1 MVYGR
6 EIKLSLSKHALG
18 IFLLVVWL
26 ILPTFIYFIGHFAL
40 YYDLD
45 DPNFMSGDVDQ
56 ILLNTSEVVVNP
68 SVLTGVEM
76 YAVGIQNIPSWIYA
90 LFITPLV
97 GMTIYFVAVYI
108 RGD

>member
-18 IFLLVVWL
+18 IFLLIVWL
-26 ILPTFIYFIGHFAL
+26 ILPTFIYFVGHFAL

-45 DPNFMSGDVDQ
+45 DPNFLSGDVDA
-56 ILLNTSEVVVNP
+56 LLMNTSEVVINP
-68 SVLTGVEM
+68 SIVTGSEM
-76 YAVGIQNIPSWIYA
+76 YMVGIQNIPLWIYW
-90 LFITPLV
+90 LFISPLV
-97 GMTIYFVAVYI
+97 IMTIYFIAVYV